1 MEVKLICV
9 GKKTAS
15 YLREGEGVYTRR
27 LKHYI
32 RFSRVDVPDVKQT
45 KKMTVDQLKEEE
57 TKAILKHIKPGERV
71 FLLDEK
77 GRSFTSEKW
86 ANFLQKQFLS
96 GGQGLV
102 FVVGGAFGFSK
113 EMYEKATGKIA
124 LSEMTF
130 SHQMVRLFFMEQ
142 LYRGMTILKG
152 EPYHNS

>member
-9 GKKTAS
+9 GKTSAT
-15 YLREGEGVYTRR
+15 YLQEGEELYTNR

-32 RFSRVDVPDVKQT
+32 RFSRIDLPDVKQT
-45 KKMTVDQLKEEE
+45 KKMNVEDLKKEE
-57 TKAILKHIKPGERV
+57 TKAILKHIKPGERIY
-71 FLLDEK
+71 LLDEK
-77 GRSFTSEKW
+77 GKSFTSEKW
-86 ANFLQKQFLS
+86 ADFLQKQFLS
-96 GGQGLV
+96 GSQGFV

-113 EMYEKATGKIA
+113 EMYERATGKIA

-130 SHQMVRLFFMEQ
+130 SHQMVRLFFLEQ